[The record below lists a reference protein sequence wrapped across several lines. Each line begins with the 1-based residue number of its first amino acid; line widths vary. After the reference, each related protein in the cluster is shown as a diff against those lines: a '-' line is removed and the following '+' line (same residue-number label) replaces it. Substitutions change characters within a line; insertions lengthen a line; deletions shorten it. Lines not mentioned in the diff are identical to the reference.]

1 MRTIPILALC
11 LALTG
16 PASAQFTP
24 MATAA
29 PDSVPGGM
37 NYQGRLEK
45 DGFPVSGTRTMAF
58 RLFDTATGGTAL
70 YNSGN
75 MSVEVSQGLFSVSLD
90 IPFGALTGTAQK
102 YLEVEVEA
110 TTLVPRDPLRSVPY
124 AKVAE
129 TVEGTI
135 NISTAGLTFTTN
147 VGDSLAISSGSG
159 RVGIG
164 TASPAARLHVS
175 SGAGET
181 GTILLVSTG
190 ASALATLDGNGVM
203 TANHFVGDGTN
214 LRNVVRRSGDSMSGS
229 LTLNGSTLTVGGSGF
244 SVAGAEFTVGS
255 GRTGV
260 GTASPLAVLT
270 VVGDSSFS
278 QASTFLSSV
287 TVRGAAQF
295 GAGATQSSFTAAG
308 DLTLHQDSALTVGTT
323 FFVGNARVGVGTGSP
338 SASSRLHVI
347 GDVLV
352 GNPVVHDTSASSDL
366 LVEGNVVVDGTFI
379 QHGAGGSVF
388 DRLSVSGGL
397 QGNQTFAV
405 GYTSFVVTTGGN
417 VGVNTLTPLAKL
429 TVVGDS
435 SLSGASNF
443 GSSVT
448 VVGAAGVGGT
458 LGVVGT
464 TTMGS
469 SLTVREKAE
478 FGLTGVS
485 SFSAAGGLTMA
496 SGQSV
501 RLTAGGEVFGL
512 PTTPTVNDAAA
523 SKAYVVSQTLAG
535 SGWTRDA
542 AGLELELSFSGD
554 DVGIGTTAPGAKLE
568 VVGTQKVSGA
578 ATFGSSIT
586 VLNAAAFGTT
596 GQSSFNS
603 TGVLT
608 LGTQLAV
615 ASGGTGGTTQAT
627 AQTGL
632 DVPSRSGANASGT
645 WGINIS
651 GNAATV
657 TTNANLTGNV
667 TSVGNA
673 TTIASIPAVS
683 GANLTSLTAANIS
696 AGTAGINIS
705 GNAATV
711 TTNANLTGNVTSVG
725 NATTIASIPAVSG
738 ANLTNLT
745 AANISAGT
753 AGINISGNA
762 ATATAVAATGV
773 TAGSLP
779 TTVIA
784 QTLQAATPTRLFS
797 RLTTELTLIVPALG
811 DMYYC
816 SNCALTSRVV
826 VATGTSAGNF
836 AAIDGGN
843 FQ

>member
-1 MRTIPILALC
+1 MRTIPILALA

-16 PASAQFTP
+16 PAAAQFVP
-24 MATAA
+24 MATAV

-45 DGFPVSGTRTMAF
+45 DGFPVTGTRTMAF
-58 RLFDTATGGTAL
+58 RLYDASSGGTAL

-75 MSVEVSQGLFSVSLD
+75 LSVAVQQGIFAVSLD

-102 YLEVEVEA
+102 YLELEVEGVV
-110 TTLVPRDPLRSVPY
+110 LSPRDALRSVPY

-175 SGAGET
+175 SGAGES

-190 ASALATLDGNGVM
+190 ASALATVDGNGVM
-203 TANHFVGDGTN
+203 TANSFVGDGTN
-214 LRNVVRRSGDSMSGS
+214 LRNVVRRSGDSMSGP

-260 GTASPLAVLT
+260 GTASPLAVLS

-278 QASTFLSSV
+278 QAATFLSSV
-287 TVRGAAQF
+287 TVRNAAQF
-295 GAGATQSSFTAAG
+295 GSGAKQSSFTAAG
-308 DLTLHQDSALTVGTT
+308 DLTLHQDSSLTVGTT

-338 SASSRLHVI
+338 SASSRLHVV

-352 GNPVVHDTSASSDL
+352 GNPVVHDTSANSDL
-366 LVEGNVVVDGTFI
+366 LVEGNVIVDGTFI

-417 VGVNTLTPLAKL
+417 VGVNTLTPLSKL
-429 TVVGDS
+429 TVNGDS
-435 SLSGASNF
+435 AFSGASTF
-443 GSSVT
+443 ASSVT
-448 VVGAAGVGGT
+448 LAGASALKGT
-458 LGVVGT
+458 LGVEGAT
-464 TTMGS
+464 FMLS

-478 FGLTGVS
+478 FGSTGVS

-496 SGQSV
+496 AGQNI
-501 RLTAGGEVFGL
+501 RLTAAGEVLGL

-542 AGLELELSFSGD
+542 IGAELELSFGGD

-568 VVGTQKVSGA
+568 VVGTQKVSGV
-578 ATFGSSIT
+578 ATFASSVT
-586 VLNAAAFGTT
+586 VNDNNFSVGGTA
-596 GQSSFNS
+596 
-603 TGVLT
+603 
-608 LGTQLAV
+608 LAV
-615 ASGGTGGTTQAT
+615 SAGVVTMATPLAIGSGGTGSNSA
-627 AQTGL
+627 
-632 DVPSRSGANASGT
+632 ANARTALGLAIGT
-645 WGINIS
+645 NVQAFDADLSDLADGSLTTTLIGA
-651 GNAATV
+651 GNLAAGVTITPGGVDLSTV
-657 TTNANLTGNV
+657 TTALAGKQALDADLTDLADGLLTTSKIDAGNLGAGV
-667 TSVGNA
+667 TITPGGVDLS
-673 TTIASIPAVS
+673 
-683 GANLTSLTAANIS
+683 
-696 AGTAGINIS
+696 
-705 GNAATV
+705 TV
-711 TTNANLTGNVTSVG
+711 TTALAGKQASDADLTDLADG
-725 NATTIASIPAVSG
+725 
-738 ANLTNLT
+738 LLT
-745 AANISAGT
+745 ASKID
-753 AGINISGNA
+753 
-762 ATATAVAATGV
+762 
-773 TAGSLP
+773 AGSLG
-779 TTVIA
+779 TGVIA
-784 QTLQAATPTRLFS
+784 QTVGLVSANKVTLMGTAAGAAGRL
-797 RLTTELTLIVPALG
+797 
-811 DMYYC
+811 YYC
-816 SNCALTSRVV
+816 SDCTGGVGGVGAVV
-826 VATGTSAGNF
+826 VSTGTGAAGQY
-836 AAIDGGN
+836 AISDGGP